1 MLKFDLV
8 ENAILNLESEETQI
22 CPECGSNEIV
32 FDAARGDRICNVCG
46 LVIGENYIDSGPEW
60 RAFTSE
66 ERDKRSRVGAPS
78 AITVH
83 DKGLSTII
91 DWRDKDAYGN
101 KLSPKKRA
109 EIYRLRKWQIR
120 TRVHSSIDRNLAFA
134 MSELDRLASQLGL
147 PRGVKEAAAVF
158 YRKAIEKK
166 LIRGRSIEAMIAAS
180 VYAACRTRKIPRT
193 LDEIAKFSRIN
204 RKELGRCY
212 RLILRELEITIPIAS
227 PIDFIPRFGAE
238 LHLSGRVQKRAI
250 TILTKAKEYGLTA
263 GKDPT
268 GLAAASIYVAAIQ
281 EKERRTQREIAEI
294 AHVTEVT
301 VRNRYK
307 ELIKELTLEINI

>member
-1 MLKFDLV
+1 MFVGWFWAKILLTRDLNGVPLHLKS
-8 ENAILNLESEETQI
+8 EKNES
-22 CPECGSNEIV
+22 G
-32 FDAARGDRICNVCG
+32 
-46 LVIGENYIDSGPEW
+46 W
-60 RAFTSE
+60 
-66 ERDKRSRVGAPS
+66 APS
-78 AITVH
+78 AITIH
-83 DKGLSTII
+83 DKGLSTVI

-109 EIYRLRKWQIR
+109 EIYRLRKWQVR

-134 MSELDRLASQLGL
+134 MSELDRLSSQLGL

-193 LDEIAKFSRIN
+193 LDEIAKHSRIN

-227 PIDFIPRFGAE
+227 PIDFIPRFWGGITLIWAGAKASSDDINE
-238 LHLSGRVQKRAI
+238 SKGIWSYCWERPHRSCCGLDLRCRHPRKRA
-250 TILTKAKEYGLTA
+250 ANSA
-263 GKDPT
+263 
-268 GLAAASIYVAAIQ
+268 
-281 EKERRTQREIAEI
+281 
-294 AHVTEVT
+294 
-301 VRNRYK
+301 RNC
-307 ELIKELTLEINI
+307 